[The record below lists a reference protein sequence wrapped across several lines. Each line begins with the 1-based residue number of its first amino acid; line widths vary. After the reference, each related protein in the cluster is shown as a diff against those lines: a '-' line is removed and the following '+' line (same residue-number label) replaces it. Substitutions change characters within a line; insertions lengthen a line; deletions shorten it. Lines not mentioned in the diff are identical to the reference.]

1 MEDIKELWI
10 KYNEYSN
17 KLSEALG
24 RTNNI
29 VGEYA
34 EHLAHQYYGGEL
46 LPASEKSADLRGSKG
61 KLYQIKARKLK
72 IGTTSQLGIIRSWN
86 FDYLVVYLFE
96 YDGSVNYA
104 LEYPVDVAKEFAK
117 QNEHQNGYV
126 ISTTKEF
133 LEDPRAK
140 KLI

>member
-1 MEDIKELWI
+1 MNELKDLWI

-24 RTNNI
+24 RTSNI

-34 EHLAHQYYGGEL
+34 EHLALQYYGGEL
-46 LPASEKSADLRGSKG
+46 LPASEKSADLRGPKG

-72 IGTTSQLGIIRSWN
+72 TGTTSQLGIIRSWN
-86 FDYLVVYLFE
+86 FDYLVVYLFG

-104 LEYPVDVAKEFAK
+104 LEYPVDVAKEYAK
-117 QNEHQNGYV
+117 QNDHQNGYV
-126 ISTTKEF
+126 ITTTKEF
-133 LEDPRAK
+133 LEDPRVK